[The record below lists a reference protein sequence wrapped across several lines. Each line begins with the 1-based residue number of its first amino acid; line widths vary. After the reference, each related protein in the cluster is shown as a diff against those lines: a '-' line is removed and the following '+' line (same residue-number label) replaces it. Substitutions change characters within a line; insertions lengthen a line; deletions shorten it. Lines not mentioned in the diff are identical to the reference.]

1 MFKLAPTFPIYRENT
16 IRQMMP
22 YRIPSDEKLAE
33 AVFVVMYRNQQVV
46 SQKEMA
52 SLVLKELEK
61 DGEEYRVSGER
72 IRRLAVNNDLAQL
85 SIDYNESDGEL
96 PETCPVCRN
105 NLTSVKNSTLDGG
118 TIEISRKCT
127 KCPFSVGS
135 VNRTPGRYTFIR
147 KKR

>member
-1 MFKLAPTFPIYRENT
+1 
-16 IRQMMP
+16 MP

-52 SLVLKELEK
+52 ALVLRELEK
-61 DGEEYRVSGER
+61 DGGEYRVSGER
-72 IRRLAVNNDLAQL
+72 IRRLIVNKDMAQL
-85 SIDYNESDGEL
+85 AIDYNESDSEL
-96 PETCPVCRN
+96 PDVCPVCRN
-105 NLTSVKNSTLDGG
+105 PLTSVKNSTLDGG
-118 TIEISRKCT
+118 TIEIMRKCT
-127 KCPFSVGS
+127 RCPFSVGS

>member
-1 MFKLAPTFPIYRENT
+1 
-16 IRQMMP
+16 MP

-52 SLVLKELEK
+52 TLVLKELER

-72 IRRLAVNNDLAQL
+72 IRRLIVNKDMAQL
-85 SIDYNESDGEL
+85 AIDYNESDGEL
-96 PETCPVCRN
+96 PDVCPVCRN
-105 NLTSVKNSTLDGG
+105 PLTSVKNSTLDGG
-118 TIEISRKCT
+118 TIEIMRKCT
-127 KCPFSVGS
+127 RCPFSVGS
-135 VNRTPGRYTFIR
+135 VNRTPGRYTFTR